1 MSCLEVSFQVFF
13 FFECVCLRK
22 NVYFSN
28 MKKIIKHYPMTGQ
41 LIVTQGYVLK
51 LHFHLTTNLNYSKE
65 ACKKVEIA
73 CMYLDVCG
81 NE

>member
-1 MSCLEVSFQVFF
+1 
-13 FFECVCLRK
+13 
-22 NVYFSN
+22 

-81 NE
+81 NEWKKRISFIKKKKPHTLKEKENLKTDF

>member
-1 MSCLEVSFQVFF
+1 
-13 FFECVCLRK
+13 
-22 NVYFSN
+22 

-73 CMYLDVCG
+73 CMCLDVCG